1 MKLTALAAVA
11 VLALAGCG
19 GKSAVVASSPT
30 SPSSNPVETTTVA
43 TSTPTI
49 EHGPEAYLVWAKAA
63 SFGDRDFASATDD
76 QLMGVGNAVCGMLS
90 TQPSFGNAVQLMVKI
105 GGNPSVGEAEALV
118 KEAVLDL
125 CPQYK
130 SLVP

>member
-19 GKSAVVASSPT
+19 GKTAAVVSSS
-30 SPSSNPVETTTVA
+30 SPSSSISVTTTTVA
-43 TSTPTI
+43 TSTPTVD
-49 EHGPEAYLVWAKAA
+49 HGPGAYLVWARAA
-63 SFGDRDFASATDD
+63 TFGDRDFAAATDD
-76 QLMGVGNAVCGMLS
+76 QLMGVGNAVCGVLS
-90 TQPSFGNAVQLMVKI
+90 TQPSFGNAVQMMVKI